1 MEFNL
6 ILFLII
12 TILSVFSISLILIQN
27 IFIITLITAFIS
39 FFLSILYMILTALDV
54 AFTEIA
60 IGAGISTALFLIV
73 IRLSNQYN
81 YFANPINTSSN
92 IGQYKK
98 ILTLSVL
105 FIFAIILGIS
115 FIDLPLFGDILNPS
129 NNFLYKDYIESTNS
143 VFNVPNAVTII
154 LGSFRGFDTLGE
166 TAVIAIAAIGVYSVL
181 LNEDETKDKPLYSSV
196 LSRNYI
202 LNSAIFSLF
211 PFLLLYAI
219 YVQFHGDF
227 GPGGGFQAG
236 VIFAAPYILL
246 IIMNNNSK
254 YSAFSVNKLL
264 SLLGVGVLIYSATGF
279 LSVFLGG
286 NFLDFYYFGNNFEHS
301 YHYGLFF
308 IELGVGIT
316 VFAAM
321 LSIIMNFYKQLNT

>member
-27 IFIITLITAFIS
+27 IFVITLITGFIS
-39 FFLSILYMILTALDV
+39 FFLSILYIMLTALDV

-60 IGAGISTALFLIV
+60 IGAGVSTALFLIV

-81 YFANPINTSSN
+81 YFAKPINTSVN
-92 IGQYKK
+92 IGKYKK
-98 ILTLSVL
+98 IFTLSVL
-105 FIFAIILGIS
+105 FIFAIILGVS
-115 FIDLPLFGDILNPS
+115 FIDIPVFGDILNPS
-129 NNFLYKDYIESTNS
+129 NNFLYKDYLESTNTI
-143 VFNVPNAVTII
+143 FNVPNAVTII
-154 LGSFRGFDTLGE
+154 LGGFRGFDTLGE

-181 LNEDETKDKPLYSSV
+181 SKEEEAKDKPIYTSV
-196 LSRNYI
+196 LSKNYI
-202 LNSAIFSLF
+202 LNSAILSLF
-211 PFLLLYAI
+211 PFLLLYSI

-236 VIFAAPYILL
+236 VIFAVPYILL
-246 IIMNNNSK
+246 IIMNNNYQ
-254 YSAFSVNKLL
+254 YSAFSMNKLL
-264 SLLGVGVLIYSATGF
+264 SFLGVGVLIYSITGF
-279 LSVFLGG
+279 LTIFLGG
-286 NFLDFYYFGNNFEHS
+286 NFLDFYYFGSNFDHA

-321 LSIIMNFYKQLNT
+321 LSIIINFYKQLDT